1 MDRPASRPL
10 SPVPEEKKKDE
21 DLEVRT
27 EIQENIQTK
36 TEIGTESDIDTDTD
50 NHDDDALPLEIDV
63 HGLRAKVYL
72 NCADVDIVPARYLE
86 KADRSPILKRTPWI
100 FRTAK
105 DGRSVNIGRWSKVD
119 IRYRGVFKTLK
130 KVPVFSNGLFGSST
144 SGVSSAADEH
154 EDVSTGGRTST
165 DSRSGW
171 GSGSGSASSS
181 KSCSSKV
188 DFEEAV
194 KAQGQVVYA
203 LLDEVLNMLRIKR
216 EAESHREVFFLR
228 PRLVSCQPEY
238 WTGYRVKHRDTP
250 FTAGSVSLD
259 YEPSRGMPRAVMP
272 ITTTSEPVISLKRT
286 LENEFKLLL
295 SQLLVNVHRLS
306 PPGDKI
312 PDQEAFLIGL
322 HGSKLHILRGIFPGQ
337 KTSKLWSGRHNPR
350 EVQSTIRLF
359 RRRYDDNGL
368 GPEGKDGRFYSK
380 TNLERFMEQV
390 EWNQLS
396 NPDNEVH
403 PRSFQVLGSCEYDL
417 WLKWE
422 FGAAMKM
429 LAGLIMYLMS
439 GQARCG
445 VLQDVFERYPYDE
458 GIEPES
464 DVGGDAVDMEK
475 VAKEQKEI
483 EEEEERL
490 RKNER
495 EKREEEK
502 ARLTEFEAIKVS
514 MKDKIGGL
522 ADGLRQP
529 WCDWVW
535 EDRGADT
542 GEKDGEEA
550 LIVGGPN

>member
-1 MDRPASRPL
+1 MDRPGSRHL
-10 SPVPEEKKKDE
+10 SPVLEEKKRDE
-21 DLEVRT
+21 DLKVRT
-27 EIQENIQTK
+27 ELRESIQTK
-36 TEIGTESDIDTDTD
+36 TESGTESDTDTNTD
-50 NHDDDALPLEIDV
+50 DHDDDALPLEIDV

-86 KADRSPILKRTPWI
+86 KAERSSILKRTPWI

-105 DGRSVNIGRWSKVD
+105 DGRSVNIAKWSKVD

-130 KVPVFSNGLFGSST
+130 KVPVFSGGLFGSST
-144 SGVSSAADEH
+144 SGISSAADEH
-154 EDVSTGGRTST
+154 EEVSTGGRTST
-165 DSRSGW
+165 DDRSGS
-171 GSGSGSASSS
+171 GSGSGSASS
-181 KSCSSKV
+181 KSSLSKV

-194 KAQGQVVYA
+194 KAQGQVMYA
-203 LLDEVLNMLRIKR
+203 LLDEVLSMLRIKR

-272 ITTTSEPVISLKRT
+272 VTTTSEPGISLKRT
-286 LENEFKLLL
+286 LEGEFKLLL

-350 EVQSTIRLF
+350 EVQITNRSF
-359 RRRYDDNGL
+359 RRRGDGS
-368 GPEGKDGRFYSK
+368 GIAPEGQDGRFYTK

-422 FGAAMKM
+422 FGTAMKM

-458 GIEPES
+458 GIEPEN
-464 DVGGDAVDMEK
+464 DVGSDAAGKEK
-475 VAKEQKEI
+475 AAQEQTEI
-483 EEEEERL
+483 EEEEGRL
-490 RKNER
+490 RKRER

-502 ARLTEFEAIKVS
+502 ARLTEFEAIKGS

-522 ADGLRQP
+522 AEGLRQP

-535 EDRGADT
+535 EDKGPDT
-542 GEKDGEEA
+542 GERDGEEA
-550 LIVGGPN
+550 LIVGGPY

>member
-1 MDRPASRPL
+1 MDQPVSHPL
-10 SPVPEEKKKDE
+10 SPVPEEREKDE
-21 DLEVRT
+21 ELEVRRDSQESIQTET
-27 EIQENIQTK
+27 EID
-36 TEIGTESDIDTDTD
+36 TESDTDTD
-50 NHDDDALPLEIDV
+50 NGDGTLPLELDV
-63 HGLRAKVYL
+63 HGLKAKVYL
-72 NCADVDIVPARYLE
+72 NCADVDIIPARYLE

-100 FRTAK
+100 FRATK
-105 DGRSVNIGRWSKVD
+105 DGRSVNIGKWSKVD

-130 KVPVFSNGLFGSST
+130 KVPVFSGGLFGSST
-144 SGVSSAADEH
+144 SGMCSATDEH
-154 EDVSTGGRTST
+154 EDGSIGGRMST

-171 GSGSGSASSS
+171 GSGSGSVSSS
-181 KSCSSKV
+181 RSSSTKV

-194 KAQGQVVYA
+194 KAQGQVVYT

-216 EAESHREVFFLR
+216 EAESYREVFFLR

-272 ITTTSEPVISLKRT
+272 VATTNEPTISLKRT
-286 LENEFKLLL
+286 LESEFKLLL
-295 SQLLVNVHRLS
+295 SQLLINVHRLS

-337 KTSKLWSGRHNPR
+337 KTSKLWSGRYNPT
-350 EVQSTIRLF
+350 EAQSTHHLF
-359 RRRYDDNGL
+359 SRIGDGSGI
-368 GPEGKDGRFYSK
+368 GPGGGEGRFYRK
-380 TNLERFMEQV
+380 INLERFMEQV

-403 PRSFQVLGSCEYDL
+403 PRSFQVLGSREYDL

-422 FGAAMKM
+422 FGAAVKM

-458 GIEPES
+458 EIEPES
-464 DVGGDAVDMEK
+464 DVGDDAAAMEK
-475 VAKEQKEI
+475 VAREQKEI

-495 EKREEEK
+495 QRREEEK
-502 ARLTEFEAIKVS
+502 ERLSEFEAIKGSV
-514 MKDKIGGL
+514 KDRIGGL

-529 WCDWVW
+529 WWDWVW
-535 EDRGADT
+535 EDKGADA
-542 GEKDGEEA
+542 GEKDEEET
-550 LIVGGPN
+550 LIVGGPY

>member
-1 MDRPASRPL
+1 MDQPGSRSL
-10 SPVPEEKKKDE
+10 SPVPKENGKDE
-21 DLEVRT
+21 EPEARE
-27 EIQENIQTK
+27 EIRESVQTGS
-36 TEIGTESDIDTDTD
+36 EIDAESYTNTD
-50 NHDDDALPLEIDV
+50 NDNDNLPLELDV
-63 HGLRAKVYL
+63 HGLKAKVYL

-100 FRTAK
+100 FRAAK
-105 DGRSVNIGRWSKVD
+105 DGRSVNIGKWSKVD
-119 IRYRGVFKTLK
+119 IRYRGMFKTLK
-130 KVPVFSNGLFGSST
+130 KVPVFSGGLFGSST
-144 SGVSSAADEH
+144 SGISSATDEH
-154 EDVSTGGRTST
+154 EDGSTGGRMST

-171 GSGSGSASSS
+171 GSGSSLTSSS
-181 KSCSSKV
+181 KNPSSKV

-194 KAQGQVVYA
+194 KAQGQVVYT

-216 EAESHREVFFLR
+216 EAESHREVFYLR

-272 ITTTSEPVISLKRT
+272 VATTREPSISLKRT
-286 LENEFKLLL
+286 LEGEFKLLL

-312 PDQEAFLIGL
+312 PNQEAFLIGL

-337 KTSKLWSGRHNPR
+337 KTSKLWSGRYNPT
-350 EVQSTIRLF
+350 EAHSTHRLF
-359 RRRYDDNGL
+359 SRIDDDSGIGL
-368 GPEGKDGRFYSK
+368 GSAEGRFYSK
-380 TNLERFMEQV
+380 INLERFMEQV

-403 PRSFQVLGSCEYDL
+403 PRSFQVLGSREYDL

-422 FGAAMKM
+422 FGAAVKM

-464 DVGGDAVDMEK
+464 DVGDDAGAMEK
-475 VAKEQKEI
+475 AAQEQKEV

-490 RKNER
+490 KKGER
-495 EKREEEK
+495 ERREEEK
-502 ARLTEFEAIKVS
+502 ARLSEFEAIKGSV
-514 MKDKIGGL
+514 KDSIGGF

-529 WCDWVW
+529 WWDWVW
-535 EDRGADT
+535 EDKGADA
-542 GEKDGEEA
+542 GEKDEET
-550 LIVGGPN
+550 LIVGGPY

>member
-1 MDRPASRPL
+1 MDRPGSRPL
-10 SPVPEEKKKDE
+10 SPVLEEKKRDRDPK
-21 DLEVRT
+21 VRKGLR
-27 EIQENIQTK
+27 ESNQIETK
-36 TEIGTESDIDTDTD
+36 LGPESDTDT
-50 NHDDDALPLEIDV
+50 NADDDDDDTLPLEIDV

-105 DGRSVNIGRWSKVD
+105 DGRCVNIAKWSKVD

-130 KVPVFSNGLFGSST
+130 KVPMFSGGLFGGST
-144 SGVSSAADEH
+144 CRISSAADEH
-154 EDVSTGGRTST
+154 EEVSTGWRTST

-171 GSGSGSASSS
+171 GSGSCSASS
-181 KSCSSKV
+181 KSSSSKV

-194 KAQGQVVYA
+194 KAQGQAIYA
-203 LLDEVLNMLRIKR
+203 LLDEVLSMLGIKR
-216 EAESHREVFFLR
+216 EAESHREMFFLR

-238 WTGYRVKHRDTP
+238 WTGYRVKHRDSP
-250 FTAGSVSLD
+250 LTAGSVSLD

-272 ITTTSEPVISLKRT
+272 VTTTSEPVVSLKRT
-286 LENEFKLLL
+286 LEGEFKLLL
-295 SQLLVNVHRLS
+295 SQLLINVHRLS

-350 EVQSTIRLF
+350 EVQSTNRLF
-359 RRRYDDNGL
+359 RRRGGGSGN
-368 GPEGKDGRFYSK
+368 GPEGQDGRFYSK

-417 WLKWE
+417 WLKCD

-458 GIEPES
+458 ETEPES
-464 DVGGDAVDMEK
+464 DVGGDAAGMEK
-475 VAKEQKEI
+475 AAQKQKEI

-490 RKNER
+490 RKRER
-495 EKREEEK
+495 EKKEEEK
-502 ARLTEFEAIKVS
+502 ARLTEFEAIKGS

-522 ADGLRQP
+522 TEGLRQP

-535 EDRGADT
+535 EDKGCDT
-542 GEKDGEEA
+542 GERDGEEA
-550 LIVGGPN
+550 LIVGGPY